1 MEVDKGRKKIKHQQ
15 QDRDGPDASIG
26 GVDRWRPTSSSS
38 SSSSSFFQT
47 LKSARRSSLPAASHP
62 KPQSVPLRSFLPDE
76 GEWKTIITM
85 ATLSAPLGTSLD
97 NYHGLF
103 GVLEYNPSFSSI
115 VMTTWWQEG
124 QQIWLKTSLWTPA
137 LFAVAG
143 AVMSYLT
150 FRFDQIPWPNRLATS
165 SSSSSSPSSSLPPP
179 WPIIFCSIAFF
190 SLQYYLSGLL
200 DHEGVEVAVIH
211 MVLASQ
217 AVLGLFAFDR
227 SPSGL
232 LLGLAT
238 AMAGPLVEIAVVNL
252 THAYHY
258 VHADA
263 FGVCSWIPWVYL
275 MGAPAVGNLARAI
288 KSLQKQ
294 STAQ

>member
-1 MEVDKGRKKIKHQQ
+1 M
-15 QDRDGPDASIG
+15 
-26 GVDRWRPTSSSS
+26 
-38 SSSSSFFQT
+38 
-47 LKSARRSSLPAASHP
+47 AA
-62 KPQSVPLRSFLPDE
+62 
-76 GEWKTIITM
+76 
-85 ATLSAPLGTSLD
+85 LSAPLGTLLD

-103 GVLEYNPSFSSI
+103 GVLEYNPSFSSV
-115 VMTTWWQEG
+115 VMTTWQEG
-124 QQIWLKTSLWTPA
+124 QVWLKTSLWTPA
-137 LFAVAG
+137 LFAIAG

-150 FRFDQIPWPNRLATS
+150 FRFDRIPWPSGLAAS
-165 SSSSSSPSSSLPPP
+165 SSPPP
-179 WPIIFCSIAFF
+179 WPIIFCAIAFF

-211 MVLASQ
+211 LVLASQ

-238 AMAGPLVEIAVVNL
+238 ATAGPLVEIALVNL

-288 KSLQKQ
+288 KSMQ
-294 STAQ
+294 SSPVHNR

>member
-1 MEVDKGRKKIKHQQ
+1 MVQMQALAVWIVLSTCFFLTLG
-15 QDRDGPDASIG
+15 
-26 GVDRWRPTSSSS
+26 WRPTSSSS

-143 AVMSYLT
+143 AV
-150 FRFDQIPWPNRLATS
+150 I
-165 SSSSSSPSSSLPPP
+165 
-179 WPIIFCSIAFF
+179 
-190 SLQYYLSGLL
+190 LQYYLSGLL